1 MSRVGQQ
8 PVTVPAGVTVTIS
21 AGNEVQASGPKGTIV
36 RKFRHEM
43 DISQSNGQVLVKRP
57 SDDREHRALHGTTR
71 SLIANMVKGVTEGF
85 KKELEVHGVGYR
97 VQKQG
102 EKVVLQIGYS
112 HPVEVL
118 PPAGVEVEQIETFT
132 PTQANQWLTTR
143 FVVSGANNEDVG
155 QFASVIRKAR
165 KIDPYRGKGIR
176 YRGEIIRRK
185 AGKTVGVQ

>member
-8 PVTVPAGVTVTIS
+8 PVTVPAAVTVTIS

-36 RKFRHEM
+36 RKFRPEM

-57 SDDREHRALHGTTR
+57 SDEREHRALHGTTR
-71 SLIANMVKGVTEGF
+71 SLIANMVKGVSEGF

-112 HPVEVL
+112 HPIEVL
-118 PPAGVEVEQIETFT
+118 PPAGVEVDQIETFT

-165 KIDPYRGKGIR
+165 KVDPYRGKGIR
-176 YRGEIIRRK
+176 YRGEMIRRK

>member
-71 SLIANMVKGVTEGF
+71 SLIANMVTGVSEGF

>member
-1 MSRVGQQ
+1 MSRIGQQ

-71 SLIANMVKGVTEGF
+71 SLIANMVTGVSEGF

>member
-8 PVTVPAGVTVTIS
+8 PVTVPAAVTVTIS

-36 RKFRHEM
+36 KKFRPEM

-71 SLIANMVKGVTEGF
+71 SLIANMVKGVSEGF

-112 HPVEVL
+112 HPIEVL
-118 PPAGVEVEQIETFT
+118 PPAGVEVDQIETFT

-165 KIDPYRGKGIR
+165 KVDPYRGKGIR
-176 YRGEIIRRK
+176 YRGEMIRRK

>member
-8 PVTVPAGVTVTIS
+8 PITIPDGVRVTIA
-21 AGNEVQASGPKGTIV
+21 AGNAVKVSGPKGTIAK
-36 RKFRHEM
+36 RFRTEM

-57 SDDREHRALHGTTR
+57 SDNREHRELHGTTR
-71 SLIANMVKGVTEGF
+71 TLIANMVKGVSEGF

-97 VQKQG
+97 VQTQG
-102 EKVVLQIGYS
+102 EKVILQIGYS
-112 HPVEVL
+112 HPIELV
-118 PPAGVEVEQIETFT
+118 PPAGVEVGEIETFT

-165 KIDPYRGKGIR
+165 EVDPYRGKGIR
-176 YRGEIIRRK
+176 YRGELIRRK
-185 AGKTVGVQ
+185 AGKTIGVQ

>member
-36 RKFRHEM
+36 RKFRPEM

-57 SDDREHRALHGTTR
+57 SDEREHRALHGTTR
-71 SLIANMVKGVTEGF
+71 SLIANMVKGVSEGF

-112 HPVEVL
+112 HPIEVL
-118 PPAGVEVEQIETFT
+118 PPAGVEVDQIETFT

-165 KIDPYRGKGIR
+165 KVDPYRGKGIR
-176 YRGEIIRRK
+176 YRGEMIRRK

>member
-1 MSRVGQQ
+1 MSRIGQQ

-71 SLIANMVKGVTEGF
+71 SLIANMVTGVSEGF

-176 YRGEIIRRK
+176 YRGEMIRRK

>member
-8 PVTVPAGVTVTIS
+8 PVTVPAAVTVTIS

-36 RKFRHEM
+36 RKFRPEM

-71 SLIANMVKGVTEGF
+71 SLIANMVKGVSEGF

-112 HPVEVL
+112 HPIEVL
-118 PPAGVEVEQIETFT
+118 PPAGVEVDQIETFT

-155 QFASVIRKAR
+155 QFASVIRQAR
-165 KIDPYRGKGIR
+165 KVDPYRGKGIR
-176 YRGEIIRRK
+176 YRGEMIRRK

>member
-8 PVTVPAGVTVTIS
+8 PVTVPAAVTVTIS

-36 RKFRHEM
+36 RKFRPEM

-71 SLIANMVKGVTEGF
+71 SLIANMVKGVSEGF

-112 HPVEVL
+112 HPIEVL
-118 PPAGVEVEQIETFT
+118 PPAGVEVDQIETFT

-165 KIDPYRGKGIR
+165 KVDPYRGKGIR
-176 YRGEIIRRK
+176 YRGEMIRRK